1 MTTMSDVYL
10 TWNNSLSSINTMKK
24 YNVSVRLYCEMVFN
38 KGPRELTQQDLSNL
52 NYGDTINKF
61 VSPLREKGVK
71 DSTIKSHLTA
81 MRSFVKMIRREKIF
95 DGVDFSE
102 INNYM
107 LTVDT
112 LSTKD
117 TKHHEAISLEELKDI
132 ENWLKKK
139 RYKNDDGHTGEK
151 YAMLIDF
158 MYKTAIRVSAVFSIK
173 WSDFTLTSSP
183 YGGNWAMLDVIDKGK
198 KLNTKSLTRD
208 YYEGLEELFYDGK
221 EDDLV
226 FKDLTQAS
234 LRSYFQEY
242 SGMVGK
248 NIVIHSLKAGAATT
262 LYAQTK
268 DLILVRDF
276 CDHESVKTTEAYI
289 HRQKDPNQSGTA
301 ILTAEYDYSKLD
313 SLSKEQLLMLIHEK
327 PEIENMIF
335 SSAIRH
341 KTL

>member
-1 MTTMSDVYL
+1 M
-10 TWNNSLSSINTMKK
+10 
-24 YNVSVRLYCEMVFN
+24 
-38 KGPRELTQQDLSNL
+38 
-52 NYGDTINKF
+52 
-61 VSPLREKGVK
+61 
-71 DSTIKSHLTA
+71 
-81 MRSFVKMIRREKIF
+81 
-95 DGVDFSE
+95 
-102 INNYM
+102 
-107 LTVDT
+107 
-112 LSTKD
+112 
-117 TKHHEAISLEELKDI
+117 KDI

-208 YYEGLEELFYDGK
+208 YYEGLEELFYEGK

-289 HRQKDPNQSGTA
+289 NRQKDPNQSGTA